1 MGLMQEQPLPVLV
14 HVCVTCRRE
23 GDDSEAARQ
32 GSRLRDSLVELL
44 PEGVTLQPVECLG
57 NCKRSC
63 TVALSAPGTWTY
75 VFGDL
80 TAESGPDVVTG
91 ANLLARSSDGLMPW
105 RGRPE
110 PFKRSMIARIPPL
123 QTLKDAAE

>member
-1 MGLMQEQPLPVLV
+1 MRDIPLPVLL

-23 GDDSEAARQ
+23 GDDPETPRQ
-32 GSRLRDSLVELL
+32 GARLRDALAGTL
-44 PEGVTLQPVECLG
+44 PQGLTLHPVECLG
-57 NCKRSC
+57 NCKRAC

-80 TAESGPDVVTG
+80 TADSGADILAG
-91 ANLLARSSDGLMPW
+91 ASLLAHSTDGLMPW

-110 PFKRSMIARIPPL
+110 VFKRSMIARIPPIPS
-123 QTLKDAAE
+123 LKEAAE